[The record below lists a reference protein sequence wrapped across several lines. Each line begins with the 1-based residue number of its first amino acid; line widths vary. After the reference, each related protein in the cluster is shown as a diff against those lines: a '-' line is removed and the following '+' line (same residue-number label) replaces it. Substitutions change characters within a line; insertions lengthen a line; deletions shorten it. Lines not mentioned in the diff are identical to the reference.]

1 MYIYNTTFMILPGK
15 EKALLELLAPAVSLC
30 QDRGLNPR
38 VSVMREAAG
47 KPAPSD
53 EPSSI
58 AFQMEFHSLE
68 SLHKWEGLEG
78 AELSERFIRTF
89 APEAMVFSSVF
100 ETLDI

>member
-1 MYIYNTTFMILPGK
+1 MYIYNTTFMILPGR
-15 EKALLELLAPAVSLC
+15 EKALFELLAPAVALC
-30 QDRGLNPR
+30 KERGLNPR

-47 KPAPSD
+47 MAAPSE

-58 AFQMEFHSLE
+58 AFQLEFHSLE
-68 SLHKWEGLEG
+68 TLHKWEAGEG

-100 ETLDI
+100 ETLEI